1 MRIDAQTVL
10 VANNGPSK
18 VSYLTALSRF
28 SMIIRRVLKLV
39 SCPTQFL
46 SNKQLF
52 PVKKKSLSLPSIT
65 ESLVE
70 LDKLFC
76 QWRDAL
82 PPHLNFGHPV
92 SNLNEPRWIT
102 RARVAIICHFNHIYI
117 VMHRPLLTVPRFS
130 TPFLSSE
137 ASHEI
142 GINAAKENISLIHS
156 ALQHDPGL
164 RKWVY
169 YCYYNFMAELV
180 FLTMLVKQ
188 PFAEEAREWAALC
201 NMAIESFEWMTP
213 LHAAKKSR
221 TMSKAFVDEWK
232 AKVESGAEANGVKW
246 KRSFNPEAPRM
257 PSHSQTAV
265 ATTPSTH
272 INYLLQPP
280 QNAFQQTFIPP
291 NDFGTPIHVSP
302 QSSDNS
308 PYSPINAILHQ
319 SNPYSMQTLDA
330 AAAETLQSFSGT
342 GWPNQGIFA
351 GDGALGW
358 LYNFEDLFGDLSGSN
373 MGGQRTI

>member
-1 MRIDAQTVL
+1 M
-10 VANNGPSK
+10 K
-18 VSYLTALSRF
+18 SRQLIF
-28 SMIIRRVLKLV
+28 
-39 SCPTQFL
+39 
-46 SNKQLF
+46 NKQLF

-76 QWRDAL
+76 EWRDAL
-82 PPHLNFGHPV
+82 PPHLNFIQPI
-92 SNLNEPRWIT
+92 SNLSEARWIT
-102 RARVAIICHFNHIYI
+102 RARVAIICHFNHVYI

-156 ALQHDPGL
+156 ALQHDTGL

-188 PFAEEAREWAALC
+188 PYAEEAREWAALC
-201 NMAIESFEWMTP
+201 NMAIESFEWMMP
-213 LHAAKKSR
+213 LAAAKKSR
-221 TMSKAFVDEWK
+221 TMSKTFVDEWK
-232 AKVESGAEANGVKW
+232 AKVESGIDANGVKR
-246 KRSFNPEAPRM
+246 KRSYNPEHQM
-257 PSHSQTAV
+257 LPSHTQMPV

-280 QNAFQQTFIPP
+280 QNAYPQTFVSP

-302 QSSDNS
+302 QGSDSS
-308 PYSPINAILHQ
+308 YSPMNAMLQQ
-319 SNPYSMQTLDA
+319 SIPSSMQTLDA
-330 AAAETLQSFSGT
+330 AAAETLQSFNGS

-351 GDGALGW
+351 GDGAMGW
-358 LYNFEDLFGDLSGSN
+358 LYNFEDLFGDLSGSP
-373 MGGQRTI
+373 MGGGQRM